1 MKGIKIPTV
10 GAYEVIELSDP
21 MYKSVQ
27 EVIGGYAELVNP
39 RGLPRP
45 YCMMIDE
52 EGSLKKKPTN
62 PVGSYLYEAHIHGQA
77 IVGDVLIL
85 KVDDTP
91 DGVDTVGLS
100 DDDISAL
107 TQFISEIKAKI

>member
-21 MYKSVQ
+21 LYKSVQ

-45 YCMMIDE
+45 YCMMVDE
-52 EGSLKKKPTN
+52 DGTRNKKPAN
-62 PVGSYLYEAHIHGQA
+62 PVASYLYESQIHGQS
-77 IVGDVLIL
+77 IVGDVVIL
-85 KVDDTP
+85 KIDDTP
-91 DGVDTVGLS
+91 DGADTVGLS
-100 DDDISAL
+100 DDDISIL